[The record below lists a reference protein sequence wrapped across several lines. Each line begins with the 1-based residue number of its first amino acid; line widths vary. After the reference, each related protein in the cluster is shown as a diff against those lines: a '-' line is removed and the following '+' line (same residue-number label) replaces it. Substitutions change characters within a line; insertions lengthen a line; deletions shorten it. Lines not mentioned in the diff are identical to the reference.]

1 MLPTYATED
10 IMGNLQSQKY
20 ARLAAL
26 VIVCY
31 DSCMF
36 CYIFTD
42 DDKALNILYVMAV
55 ITMDREVS
63 YSVRNKSITTDQAL

>member
-31 DSCMF
+31 DSCMS
-36 CYIFTD
+36 CYTFTSV
-42 DDKALNILYVMAV
+42 DKVLNILYVLAV
-55 ITMDREVS
+55 ITMDREVC
-63 YSVRNKSITTDQAL
+63 YSAWNKLID